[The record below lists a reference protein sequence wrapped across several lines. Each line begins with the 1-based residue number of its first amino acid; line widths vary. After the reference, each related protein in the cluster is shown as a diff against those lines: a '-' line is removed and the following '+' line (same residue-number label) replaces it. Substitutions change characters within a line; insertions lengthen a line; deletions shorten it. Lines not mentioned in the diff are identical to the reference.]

1 MATYDK
7 MFEQTGAGSGGD
19 GGGPQSGRKEAADKR
34 KKDLKDLKEIFSEKG
49 LFGQEKAAKENTQ
62 SAILE
67 QQIKVKES
75 VASIPNQE
83 VLLKSIADIF
93 TTAAKEEAENKF
105 EADQDA
111 KEANEIL
118 KSTQKTAEQSAAADE
133 TQAEEAQNRGSM
145 LGKFG
150 GAMAGAGIA
159 AAGLGLALF
168 ASAKAM
174 KEFDD
179 VDGEKVAEN
188 IQHLLALAP
197 DAGGGRLLGFFAEG
211 GTLALVLAGLGL
223 GLGVFGVGSAAAGA
237 ADEFAGFDG
246 QSIKDNVTTLLS
258 IGDDYTLG
266 NLGFLIDS
274 LGFAAAMAGIAAGL
288 AVFGAGALVASA
300 GQGAAD
306 GIAHFTDNPNF
317 GSRIKENVLTL
328 LSLDEAVGGKANLI
342 GESAVFLVAMTT
354 IASGLALFGAGAAAA
369 GLGQGAAEGIA
380 HFSGDGGF
388 AEQIKQNVITL
399 LSIDDAI
406 EANGDNFLGEGAKF
420 FLAMSTI
427 AGGLAL
433 YGAGSAFAGVGS
445 GLANFMSKDG
455 NFAQDIKDKVTTL
468 LSIGDGRSDVT
479 GDAEDVRDALKAIGE
494 GISDF
499 GSDQFSNA
507 LSNFGTGFVEFFT
520 IGGDKPTPLDIAMK
534 VADKGDKL
542 KAGAEGMR
550 ILGSAFTRLASVS
563 SNNDFK
569 MHPDAIDNLTAF
581 SNAMNKFAGGE
592 YKSLNFDLGTMES
605 SVETLSGPDKTKPIM
620 QVANAFQAL
629 ADSMDNV
636 SESARNLQSPGVV
649 QGLELY
655 SSGIAAG
662 IGAPIVMTTVNN
674 VSNNASSQTT
684 VVGIEAENRTNSTNA
699 TSTD

>member
-1 MATYDK
+1 
-7 MFEQTGAGSGGD
+7 
-19 GGGPQSGRKEAADKR
+19 
-34 KKDLKDLKEIFSEKG
+34 
-49 LFGQEKAAKENTQ
+49 
-62 SAILE
+62 
-67 QQIKVKES
+67 
-75 VASIPNQE
+75 
-83 VLLKSIADIF
+83 
-93 TTAAKEEAENKF
+93 
-105 EADQDA
+105 
-111 KEANEIL
+111 
-118 KSTQKTAEQSAAADE
+118 
-133 TQAEEAQNRGSM
+133 M
-145 LGKFG
+145 LGKMG

-159 AAGLGLALF
+159 AAGIGLALF

-188 IQHLLALAP
+188 INHLLGLIP

-211 GTLALVLAGLGL
+211 GTLALVLAGLGV
-223 GLGVFGVGSAAAGA
+223 GLGVFAVGSAAAGA
-237 ADEFAGFDG
+237 AEKFAGFSG
-246 QSIKDNVTTLLS
+246 ESIKNNVLTLLS
-258 IGDDYTLG
+258 IADEAGG
-266 NLGFLIDS
+266 NLDFLIDS
-274 LGFAAAMAGIAAGL
+274 AFFLAAMTGIAAGL
-288 AVFGAGALVASA
+288 AVFGAGALVAAS

-306 GIAHFTDNPNF
+306 GVAHFTDNENF

-328 LSLDEAVGGKANLI
+328 LSIKDELGGNLNMLAD
-342 GESAVFLVAMTT
+342 GGVFLVAMTT
-354 IASGLALFGAGAAAA
+354 IGAGLAIFGAGAAAA
-369 GLGQGAAEGIA
+369 GAGQGLAEGIA
-380 HFSGDGGF
+380 HFSGDGSF
-388 AEQIKQNVITL
+388 AEQIKANVLTL
-399 LSIDDAI
+399 LSISDDVGGKGEMFAEGGTFFVTMTAI
-406 EANGDNFLGEGAKF
+406 GA
-420 FLAMSTI
+420 
-427 AGGLAL
+427 GLAVF
-433 YGAGSAFAGVGS
+433 GVSAGVSAVGQ
-445 GLANFMSKDG
+445 GLANFISKEGD
-455 NFAQDIKDKVTTL
+455 FAQEIKNKVATL
-468 LSIGDGRSDVT
+468 MSIGDGRSDVK
-479 GDAEDVRDALKAIGE
+479 GDAENVRDALKAIGE
-494 GISDF
+494 GISEF
-499 GSDQFSNA
+499 GSDSFSNA
-507 LSNFGTGFVEFFT
+507 LSNFGTGFIEFFT

-592 YKSLNFDLGTMES
+592 YQSFSLDLGTMES
-605 SVETLSGPDKTKPIM
+605 SVKTISGPDKTKPIM
-620 QVANAFQAL
+620 QVADAFQAL

-662 IGAPIVMTTVNN
+662 MGSPIVMTTVNN